1 MIVSSPDKLTP
12 ILSAC
17 RANASTPLTPGLFW
31 FSQCESEEEKIQLA
45 AQAALRL
52 ATAIAVNERVDICEV
67 LQAVATG
74 TLHMQKEHGHED
86 CALSWLARAC
96 KAMFPVPN

>member
-1 MIVSSPDKLTP
+1 V
-12 ILSAC
+12 
-17 RANASTPLTPGLFW
+17 
-31 FSQCESEEEKIQLA
+31 EKIQLA
-45 AQAALRL
+45 AEAALHL
-52 ATAIAVNERVDICEV
+52 VTAMAAKEGLDICTL

>member
-1 MIVSSPDKLTP
+1 MRHST
-12 ILSAC
+12 SASA
-17 RANASTPLTPGLFW
+17 RAKRK
-31 FSQCESEEEKIQLA
+31 KIQLA